1 MFNFSGLFTFQGLRK
16 NKRIIWNSFCFSFHS
31 FFNLVLRFFSFEG
44 AYLTGSR
51 H

>member
-1 MFNFSGLFTFQGLRK
+1 
-16 NKRIIWNSFCFSFHS
+16 
-31 FFNLVLRFFSFEG
+31 LVLRFFSFEG